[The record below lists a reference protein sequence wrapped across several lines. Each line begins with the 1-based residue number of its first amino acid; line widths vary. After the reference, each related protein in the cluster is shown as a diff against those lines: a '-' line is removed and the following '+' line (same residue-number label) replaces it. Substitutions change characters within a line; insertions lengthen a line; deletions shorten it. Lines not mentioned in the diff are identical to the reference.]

1 MDSVLVF
8 HVLVIS
14 SNAQAEHIPRKLCYE
29 FEPRTATSAATTK
42 ATKGTIT
49 TATPTTITET

>member
-49 TATPTTITET
+49 TTTTITET

>member
-14 SNAQAEHIPRKLCYE
+14 SNAQAEHTTKLYSERLKIE

-42 ATKGTIT
+42 ATKETII
-49 TATPTTITET
+49 TTITET